1 MTPETFAKWK
11 KTRMDKKDAELEA
24 LRKIKEAQHSAGKN
38 AGMSGRDLVRI
49 SCPFWL
55 SCRHTNYFRHSLNT
69 IQSGS
74 RMRKMGTLRMIG
86 ILQRTG
92 GRKRMRILLP
102 KKREFL
108 HWHSKMR
115 ISPKVVVGAR
125 YHKAGS
131 ASPDPTVYDIFLYS
145 MHWCLHLFH
154 VRHYSILTTT
164 LIN

>member
-1 MTPETFAKWK
+1 
-11 KTRMDKKDAELEA
+11 
-24 LRKIKEAQHSAGKN
+24 
-38 AGMSGRDLVRI
+38 
-49 SCPFWL
+49 
-55 SCRHTNYFRHSLNT
+55 
-69 IQSGS
+69 
-74 RMRKMGTLRMIG
+74 MGTLRMIG

-164 LIN
+164 LINQPVFDLFITVILCNTMTARQVQYFNWYILSICGLHNFLKNTCVNYLNYCPSYEQVNRIPILTPYIFLPSFSQHL